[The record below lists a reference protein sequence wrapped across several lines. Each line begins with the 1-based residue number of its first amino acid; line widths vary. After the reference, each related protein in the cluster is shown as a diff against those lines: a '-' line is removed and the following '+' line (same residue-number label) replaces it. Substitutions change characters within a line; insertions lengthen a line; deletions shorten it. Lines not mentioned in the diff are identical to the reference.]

1 MDITGY
7 RIVRTLGRGGMATV
21 YLAEQQSV
29 QREVALKVMAA
40 VLQGDEQFGERF
52 LREARIAAK
61 LRHPGVVQVHDVGI
75 CGEHHY
81 IAMEYLP
88 GGPVMGR
95 NGAARPVDFALRVA
109 SQIASALD
117 YAGERGIVHRD
128 IKPDNILL
136 REDGAAVL
144 TDFGIARASD
154 ASRMTRTGAIVGTPH
169 YMSPE
174 QARGQPLDGRADLYS
189 LGIVL
194 HELLLGRVPYQ
205 ASDSLAIGI
214 MHITAPLPKLPGE
227 FAALQPILDRMLAK
241 DPAQRYQR
249 GRDVAAALD
258 AVRRTS
264 GLSGETRVM
273 PATPAPAPTPD
284 WSEPDE
290 PRLGR
295 IEEVLHTPTRIRASG
310 TGARRGRRWGWLA
323 AAVVVLAALGGGLY
337 LFQDRLREQLP
348 HTRMNTLLL
357 EADEALRQGRL
368 SGGEGGARERYLA
381 ALAHDPDSLPAQR
394 GLQEVG
400 RQLLVQARAAL
411 AQGDVAPATELLAH
425 AQSLS
430 LPAADVADLAR
441 ALQVRESRDMELG
454 SLLDAARA
462 AADGGTLDGDQDSAV
477 ALYRRALT
485 LDPGNAVAAAGLRG
499 VLASLLEQAR
509 QAIAAGQF
517 DAASHTIE
525 RVAAL
530 DSTHL
535 GLPEARALL
544 AQARQARSDDMEGQ
558 LAAADALLARGQL
571 VPPRQPNALQ
581 GYQAVLVLD
590 PAQPRALEGVRK
602 VAAALLV
609 QADRRIEDYQFDAAR
624 DLIDQARQLAP
635 NLPALAAT
643 QRRYDSVRERRGQ
656 VEAQQAITAIDIPAT
671 LQRARDAAQAGKF
684 LMPPGESAYDL
695 YRAVLAQA
703 SGHAQ
708 ARAGLAALP
717 DRAMQRF
724 EDAMTGNRLG
734 TARDALEAMSVIA
747 PSDGRLVPA
756 RQRLARSYLAY
767 ASERIGAGEIDLAAR
782 AFDQARELDPANT
795 ELPAI
800 QARLEQARGG

>member
-368 SGGEGGARERYLA
+368 SGGEGSARERYLA

>member
-174 QARGQPLDGRADLYS
+174 QARGQSLDGRADLYS

>member
-1 MDITGY
+1 MDISGY
-7 RIVRTLGRGGMATV
+7 RVVRTLGRGGMATV

-29 QREVALKVMAA
+29 QREVALKVMST
-40 VLQGDEQFGERF
+40 VLLGDEQFGERF

-61 LRHPGVVQVHDVGI
+61 LRHPNVVQVHDVGI

-95 NGAARPVDFALRVA
+95 DGAPRPVDFALRIA
-109 SQIASALD
+109 GQIAGALD
-117 YAGERGIVHRD
+117 YAGAHGIVHRD

-194 HELLLGRVPYQ
+194 YELLVGRVPYQ
-205 ASDSLAIGI
+205 AADSLAVGI
-214 MHITAPLPKLPGE
+214 MHITAPLPKLPDE
-227 FAALQPILDRMLAK
+227 LSALQPILDRMLAK

-249 GRDVAAALD
+249 GADVAAAL
-258 AVRRTS
+258 AAARHAPGISR
-264 GLSGETRVM
+264 ETRVL
-273 PATPAPAPTPD
+273 PVTPVPPTD

-295 IEEVLHTPTRIRASG
+295 IEEVLHTPTRNRVVSS
-310 TGARRGRRWGWLA
+310 GARRGRRWPWLA
-323 AAVVVLAALGGGLY
+323 GAALALALLGGGLY
-337 LFQDRLREQLP
+337 LFQDHLREHLP
-348 HTRMNTLLL
+348 QTRMNSLLL
-357 EADEALRQGRL
+357 DADEALRQGRL
-368 SGGEGGARERYLA
+368 SGGEGSARELYLA
-381 ALAHDPDSLPAQR
+381 ALALDPDSLPAQR
-394 GLQEVG
+394 GLQDVG
-400 RQLLVQARAAL
+400 RELLAQARAAL
-411 AQGDVAPATELLAH
+411 AQGDAAPATELLAQ

-441 ALQVRESRDMELG
+441 ALQVRESRDVELG
-454 SLLDAARA
+454 ALLDAARG
-462 AADGGTLDGDQDSAV
+462 AADAGTLDGGEGSAV
-477 ALYRRALT
+477 ALYRRALV
-485 LDPGNAVAAAGLRG
+485 LDPGNAIAAAGLRDA
-499 VLASLLEQAR
+499 LTRLLEQAR
-509 QAIAAGQF
+509 EAIAAGRF
-517 DAASHTIE
+517 DAASQTIE

-530 DSTHL
+530 DSAHL

-544 AQARQARSDDMEGQ
+544 AQARQTHADDVDGQ
-558 LAAADALLARGQL
+558 LDAADALLARGQL

-581 GYQAVLVLD
+581 GYQSVLALD
-590 PAQPRALEGVRK
+590 PAQPRALDGVRD
-602 VAAALLV
+602 VAAALLA
-609 QADRRIEDYQFDAAR
+609 QAGRRIDDYQFDAAQ
-624 DLIDQARQLAP
+624 DLIDQARRLAP
-635 NLPALAAT
+635 GLPALAAT
-643 QRRYDSVRERRGQ
+643 QRRFDEVRERRGQ
-656 VEAQQAITAIDIPAT
+656 VEAQQTATVAIDIPAT
-671 LQRARDAAQAGKF
+671 LQRARDAALAGRF
-684 LMPPGESAYDL
+684 LTPPGESAYDL

-703 SGHAQ
+703 SGNAE
-708 ARAGLAALP
+708 ARAGLAGLP

-734 TARDALEAMSVIA
+734 TARDALEALGEIA
-747 PSDGRLVPA
+747 PSDTRLAPA
-756 RQRLARSYLAY
+756 RRLLARSYLAY

-795 ELPAI
+795 DLPAI